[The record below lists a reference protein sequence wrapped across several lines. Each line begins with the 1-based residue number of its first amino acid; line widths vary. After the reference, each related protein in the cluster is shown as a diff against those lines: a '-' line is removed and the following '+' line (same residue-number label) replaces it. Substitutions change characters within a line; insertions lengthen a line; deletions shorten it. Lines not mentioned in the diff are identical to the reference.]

1 MQLSKNIKQIVLLS
15 IVTVWAACLFSCK
28 TTDSAAKSKEVP
40 PASTETANTKAAS
53 YYAMAKAVTEQC
65 PMEVDELTTLTKL
78 DYNEE
83 RHAFVYT
90 YLFSGSVYE
99 ELEAPKWDIVRETAE
114 GMLKEKL
121 KTNQL
126 ISQVRADLLTLM
138 YIYKDKNGKELFT
151 VTLEPGKY

>member
-1 MQLSKNIKQIVLLS
+1 
-15 IVTVWAACLFSCK
+15 
-28 TTDSAAKSKEVP
+28 
-40 PASTETANTKAAS
+40 
-53 YYAMAKAVTEQC
+53 
-65 PMEVDELTTLTKL
+65 MEVDELTTLTKL

-99 ELEAPKWDIVRETAE
+99 ELEARKWDIVRETAE